1 MAAPTRTRSLLV
13 VITFLVGTA
22 VIASLAPRLGGSGD
36 DDGGQTEEEGVAGLS
51 KRDYL
56 EQACSMPREW
66 LKFIDRG
73 YEPGPAQGQDLII
86 VPEPPGYVGGLIST
100 THSGPYAFL
109 MDVPLTF
116 YGPGFVEPRGRVTPD
131 REVTVADLAPTYA
144 DLVGFDLPERDG
156 VSLIDELKP
165 TPSKPRLIV
174 TIAIDGGGWN
184 VLEQWPD
191 AWPDLKRLMDE
202 GTNFDNATVG
212 SSPSVTPSTHT
223 NMGTG
228 AFPKRHQVT
237 AIVVRKDDGEI
248 VGSFSRDLRSAGADV
263 VPNRVLQMPTFADLY
278 DKAMGNEAQVA
289 LVGFGNYITGMM
301 GHGANHPGGDHDI
314 AAFEEVEHWA
324 TDPEFYSLPEYLN
337 TELPG
342 PEDDYEDVDVSDG
355 QADGLWRGHEI
366 SPLDA
371 TPAYAPW
378 QNRALEA
385 IIEREGFGQD
395 DITDLMFVNYKAP
408 DAAGHKWNMIGPEQ
422 EDVLR
427 STDEAI
433 GDLAEFLEETVGEN
447 NFLMVVTADHGQTPL
462 EAGGWPIFRLELL
475 RDVARAF
482 DHNDNGIGVINQT
495 TATTIF
501 VRPEEL
507 AANDATPEQLAAFLS
522 AYTIGDNIGTQDY
535 PAEFNDR
542 KDEKIFAGVFPGR
555 RLEEVL
561 ACSRNRGT

>member
-1 MAAPTRTRSLLV
+1 MV
-13 VITFLVGTA
+13 TFLAATYAIVF
-22 VIASLAPRLGGSGD
+22 IAHNVLGLGRDNGP
-36 DDGGQTEEEGVAGLS
+36 DGGNGRPTDPVPSELS
-51 KRDYL
+51 EHAYIR
-56 EQACSMPREW
+56 QACNMPAEW
-66 LKFIDRG
+66 IKYIDRG
-73 YEPGPAQGQDLII
+73 YEPGPAQGKDLII
-86 VPEPPGYVGGLIST
+86 VPKPPGYVGGLIST
-100 THSGPYAFL
+100 THSGPYDFL

-116 YGPGFVEPRGRVTPD
+116 YGPGFVEPRGRITPD

-165 TPSKPRLIV
+165 TPNKPRLIV

-184 VLEQWPD
+184 VLETWPD
-191 AWPDLKRLMDE
+191 AWPNLKEFME
-202 GTNFDNATVG
+202 KGINFDNATVG
-212 SSPSVTPSTHT
+212 SSPSVTPATHS

-248 VGSFSRDLRSAGADV
+248 VGSFSRDLRSAGSDV
-263 VPNRVLQMPTFADLY
+263 VPNRVLQMGTFADLY
-278 DKAMGNEAQVA
+278 DVAMNNEPKVA
-289 LVGFGNYITGMM
+289 LVGFGNYITGMV
-301 GHGANHPGGDHDI
+301 GHGANWPGGDHDI
-314 AAFEEVEHWA
+314 VAFEEVEGWA
-324 TDPEFYSLPEYLN
+324 TDPEFYSLPEYLT

-342 PEDDYEDVDVSDG
+342 PEADYERVDVSDG

-378 QNRALEA
+378 QNRAIIE

-395 DITDLMFVNYKAP
+395 DVTDLMNINYKAP

-422 EDVLR
+422 EDVLV

-433 GDLAEFLEETVGEN
+433 GDLVDFLDNTVGEEN
-447 NFLMVVTADHGQTPL
+447 YLVVITADHGQTPL
-462 EAGGWPIFRLELL
+462 EAGGWPIYRLELL
-475 RDVARAF
+475 QDVARVF
-482 DHNDNGIGVINQT
+482 DHTGNDVGVIDQT

-501 VRPEEL
+501 LRPNEL
-507 AANDATPEQLAAFLS
+507 ETNDTTPEQMAAFLS
-522 AYTIGDNIGTQDY
+522 DYRIEDNIGTQDY

-542 KDEKIFAGVFPGR
+542 KNEKIFAGVFPGR
-555 RLEEVL
+555 KLDEVV
-561 ACSRNRGT
+561 ACSKNK

>member
-1 MAAPTRTRSLLV
+1 MA
-13 VITFLVGTA
+13 GTYL
-22 VIASLAPRLGGSGD
+22 IGYLGGVFQFGD
-36 DDGGQTEEEGVAGLS
+36 DDDGRNGDPKDPIPSELSEEAYI
-51 KRDYL
+51 R
-56 EQACSMPREW
+56 QACNMPAEW
-66 LKFIDRG
+66 IKFIDRG
-73 YEPGPAQGQDLII
+73 YEPGPAQGKDLII
-86 VPEPPGYVGGLIST
+86 VPNPPGYVGGLIST
-100 THSGPYAFL
+100 THSGPYDFL

-116 YGPGFVEPRGRVTPD
+116 YGPGFVEPRGRITVD

-144 DLVGFDLPERDG
+144 DLVGFDLPKRDG

-165 TPSKPRLIV
+165 TPNKPRLIV

-184 VLEQWPD
+184 VLETWPD
-191 AWPDLKRLMDE
+191 AWPNLQELIE
-202 GTNFDNATVG
+202 NGTNFDNATVG
-212 SSPSVTPSTHT
+212 SSPSVTPSTHS

-263 VPNRVLQMPTFADLY
+263 VPNRVLQMGTFADLY
-278 DKAMGNEAQVA
+278 DVAMNNEPEVA
-289 LVGFGNYITGMM
+289 LVGFGNYITGMV
-301 GHGANHPGGDHDI
+301 GHGANWPGGDYDI
-314 AAFEEVEHWA
+314 VAFEEVEGWA

-342 PEDDYEDVDVSDG
+342 PEADYERVDVSDG

-371 TPAYAPW
+371 TPAFAPW
-378 QNRALEA
+378 ENRAIMA

-395 DITDLMFVNYKAP
+395 DVTDLMNINYKAP
-408 DAAGHKWNMIGPEQ
+408 DAAGHKWNMIAPEQ

-433 GDLAEFLEETVGEN
+433 GDLVDFLDNTVGEEN
-447 NFLMVVTADHGQTPL
+447 YLVVVTADHGQTPL

-475 RDVARAF
+475 RDVARVF
-482 DHNDNGIGVINQT
+482 DHTENGLGVIDQT

-501 VRPEEL
+501 LRPNEL
-507 AANDATPEQLAAFLS
+507 ATNNTTPEQMAAFLS
-522 AYTIGDNIGTQDY
+522 DYRIEDNIGTQDY

-555 RLEEVL
+555 KLDEIV
-561 ACSRNRGT
+561 ACSKDK